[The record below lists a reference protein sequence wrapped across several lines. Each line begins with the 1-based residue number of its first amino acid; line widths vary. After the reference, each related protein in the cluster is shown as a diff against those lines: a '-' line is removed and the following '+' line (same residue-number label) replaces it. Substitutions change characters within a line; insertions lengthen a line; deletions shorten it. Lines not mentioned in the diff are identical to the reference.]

1 MCKNKT
7 IFLKNG
13 VLENKEMSDYD
24 IAVYVSLR
32 NLYAGYGEE
41 VLIDVDTILYDLYGD
56 DFTKVG
62 RKVKENFR
70 KAIEHLGELVII
82 EIVRDLLR
90 GRYIINMNNLYF
102 EANAQNPFT
111 TVRKEEVR
119 KMFTLQTEENVDN
132 LKLLRYFIMLM
143 RTVNGK
149 DGVGYMSLD
158 HLAKLTN
165 ISKKSVIT
173 YNKILEDNEIIYI
186 YHHDMIYS
194 TGNDTISSLPNH
206 YGKYTDKNK
215 IEAQALG
222 YEDDKKKEITDIKRK
237 KKKVKENQDKKQQ
250 ETRYGIAIG
259 TKKESTKVE
268 TGSYVYD
275 DDDVEFWGGIE
286 LWVKAQSI

>member
-1 MCKNKT
+1 MCKNKI

-41 VLIDVDTILYDLYGD
+41 VLIDVDTILYDLYSD

-70 KAIEHLGELVII
+70 KAIEHLGELGII
-82 EIVRDLLR
+82 EIVIDLLR

-149 DGVGYMSLD
+149 DSVGYKSLD
-158 HLAKLTN
+158 HLAKLAN

-194 TGNDTISSLPNH
+194 TGNDAISSLPNH
-206 YGKYTDKNK
+206 YGRYADKNN
-215 IEAQALG
+215 IEAHALG

-237 KKKVKENQDKKQQ
+237 KKKAKSK
-250 ETRYGIAIG
+250 ETR
-259 TKKESTKVE
+259 
-268 TGSYVYD
+268 
-275 DDDVEFWGGIE
+275 
-286 LWVKAQSI
+286 

>member
-7 IFLKNG
+7 IFLKNEI
-13 VLENKEMSDYD
+13 LENNEMSDYD

-62 RKVKENFR
+62 RKSQENF
-70 KAIEHLGELVII
+70 KKSIGHLKELGII
-82 EIVRDLLR
+82 EIVRDLSR

-119 KMFTLQTEENVDN
+119 KIFTLQTEENVDN
-132 LKLLRYFIMLM
+132 LKLLRYFTMLM

-149 DGVGYMSLD
+149 DSVGYKSLD

-173 YNKILEDNEIIYI
+173 YNKILEDNEVIYI

-206 YGKYTDKNK
+206 YGRYADKNK
-215 IEAQALG
+215 IEVYALG
-222 YEDDKKKEITDIKRK
+222 YENDKKKEITDIKRK
-237 KKKVKENQDKKQQ
+237 KKKAKEHQSNTQQD
-250 ETRYGIAIG
+250 TRYGITIG
-259 TKKESTKVE
+259 TKKESKNDD
-268 TGSYVYD
+268 YD
-275 DDDVEFWGGIE
+275 EDDIEF
-286 LWVKAQSI
+286 

>member
-7 IFLKNG
+7 IFLKNEI
-13 VLENKEMSDYD
+13 LENKEMSDYD
-24 IAVYVSLR
+24 IVVYVSLR

-62 RKVKENFR
+62 RKAKENFK
-70 KAIEHLGELVII
+70 KAIEHLGQLGII

-102 EANAQNPFT
+102 EVNAQNPFT
-111 TVRKEEVR
+111 TVIKEEIR
-119 KMFTLQTEENVDN
+119 KMSTLQTEENVDN
-132 LKLLRYFIMLM
+132 LKLLRYFIMII

-149 DGVGYMSLD
+149 DGVGFMSLD

-173 YNKILEDNEIIYI
+173 YNKILENNEIIYI

-194 TGNDTISSLPNH
+194 TGNDVISSLTNH
-206 YGKYTDKNK
+206 YGRYRDKAK
-215 IEAQALG
+215 IKASAES
-222 YEDDKKKEITDIKRK
+222 YENDKKKEITDIKRK
-237 KKKVKENQDKKQQ
+237 KKKAKENQDKKQQ
-250 ETRYGIAIG
+250 GESRYGITIG
-259 TKKESTKVE
+259 TKKESTKVK
-268 TGSYVYD
+268 TNDYDFD
-275 DDDVEFWGGIE
+275 DDDVEF
-286 LWVKAQSI
+286 

>member
-7 IFLKNG
+7 IFLKNEI
-13 VLENKEMSDYD
+13 LEDKEMSDYD

-32 NLYAGYGEE
+32 NLYASYSEE

-56 DFTKVG
+56 DFTEVG

-70 KAIEHLGELVII
+70 KAIEHLGELGII

-119 KMFTLQTEENVDN
+119 KMLTLQTKENVDN
-132 LKLLRYFIMLM
+132 LKLLRYFIMLI

-149 DGVGYMSLD
+149 DGVGFMSLD

-165 ISKKSVIT
+165 ISKKTVIT
-173 YNKILEDNEIIYI
+173 YNKILEENEIIYM

-206 YGKYTDKNK
+206 YGRYRDKNK
-215 IEAQALG
+215 IEAYAIW
-222 YEDDKKKEITDIKRK
+222 YEEKEKQEMTDIKRK
-237 KKKVKENQDKKQQ
+237 KKKAKEHQSNARD
-250 ETRYGIAIG
+250 TRYGIAIG

-268 TGSYVYD
+268 TNDYD
-275 DDDVEFWGGIE
+275 FDEDDIVF
-286 LWVKAQSI
+286 

>member
-7 IFLKNG
+7 IFLKNEI
-13 VLENKEMSDYD
+13 LENKEMSDYD
-24 IAVYVSLR
+24 IAIYVSLR
-32 NLYAGYGEE
+32 NLYAGYDEE

-56 DFTKVG
+56 DFTNVG
-62 RKVKENFR
+62 RKAKENFR
-70 KAIEHLGELVII
+70 KAIEHLGKLGII
-82 EIVRDLLR
+82 EIIRDLLR

-111 TVRKEEVR
+111 TVRKGEVR
-119 KMFTLQTEENVDN
+119 KIFTLQTEENVDN
-132 LKLLRYFIMLM
+132 LKLLRYFTMLM

-149 DGVGYMSLD
+149 DSVGYKSLD

-206 YGKYTDKNK
+206 YGRYADKNK
-215 IEAQALG
+215 IEAYALG

-237 KKKVKENQDKKQQ
+237 KKKAKEHQSNAQQD
-250 ETRYGIAIG
+250 TRYGI
-259 TKKESTKVE
+259 TSSNNKEITKVE
-268 TGSYVYD
+268 INDFD
-275 DDDVEFWGGIE
+275 DDDIEF
-286 LWVKAQSI
+286 